1 MKKRV
6 KCLIAMQKCDDKIA
20 EGESLKSE
28 LPKQLQSLIDEE
40 MQAKN
45 DLVETSE
52 EMTQIVIQQNDK
64 ELLIKQNKEKAQR
77 YEEQLASIK
86 TNKEYKALNS
96 EIALLSSLNSELE
109 SDIIALMEQENQL
122 KGIIAER
129 EKVLEE
135 KHRNLADQEDVL
147 KKEIAGLDGEI
158 DTFKKERNALA
169 VELPKS
175 LIKQYKILIINRN
188 RKAVA
193 FEQDG
198 ACSACGFKVR
208 PQLII
213 ELEKQDKTLFC
224 ENCNRFLVKKP
235 LY

>member
-6 KCLIAMQKCDDKIA
+6 GSLIAMQKCDDKIA
-20 EGESLKSE
+20 DKENLKSE
-28 LPKQLQSLIDEE
+28 LPKQLKNLIEE
-40 MQAKN
+40 EEQAKS
-45 DLVETSE
+45 DVEVTTE
-52 EMTQIVIQQNDK
+52 EINQVIIMQKDK
-64 ELLIKQNKEKAQR
+64 EILIKQNKEKAMK
-77 YEEQLASIK
+77 YEEQLATIK

-109 SDIIALMEQENQL
+109 SEIIALMEQENEL
-122 KGIIAER
+122 KSIKIER
-129 EKVLEE
+129 EKVLKE
-135 KHRNLADQEDVL
+135 KHENLTNQEGVL
-147 KKEIAGLDGEI
+147 KKQIDSLDGEI
-158 DTFKKERNALA
+158 EKLKKERNALA
-169 VELPKS
+169 VDLPKA

-198 ACSACGFKVR
+198 ACSACGFKIR

-235 LY
+235 IY